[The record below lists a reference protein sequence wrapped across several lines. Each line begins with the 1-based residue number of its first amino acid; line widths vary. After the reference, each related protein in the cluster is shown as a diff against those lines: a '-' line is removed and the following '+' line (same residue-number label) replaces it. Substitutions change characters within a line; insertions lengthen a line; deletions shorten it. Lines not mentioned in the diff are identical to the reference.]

1 MIGKFMRELHRLTTY
16 VNTTRYNYACRA
28 VIAQDPT
35 LRIDQ
40 VKLPYTEL
48 VICLQ
53 QQIENI
59 LMRSYNIS
67 PSEAYDWW
75 KNAIA
80 TYDERIGEIIN
91 MIIKSC
97 PNGGI
102 PVIINRNPT
111 IGILL
116 YKKLQI
122 KQRCNKYKR
131 TTLLSL

>member
-1 MIGKFMRELHRLTTY
+1 MNI
-16 VNTTRYNYACRA
+16 TRYNFACRA

-53 QQIENI
+53 ELIENI
-59 LMRSYNIS
+59 LMRSYNMS
-67 PSEAYDWW
+67 PSEAYDKW

-80 TYDERIGEIIN
+80 TYDDRIGEIIN
-91 MIIKSC
+91 MIIKAT
-97 PNGGI
+97 PNGL

-111 IGILL
+111 MV
-116 YKKLQI
+116 Y
-122 KQRCNKYKR
+122 NA
-131 TTLLSL
+131 S

>member
-1 MIGKFMRELHRLTTY
+1 MIGKFIRELYGVAYHMN
-16 VNTTRYNYACRA
+16 VTRYNYACRA

-53 QQIENI
+53 QQIINI
-59 LMRSYNIS
+59 LIRSYNIS
-67 PSEAYDWW
+67 PSEAYDRW

-80 TYDERIGEIIN
+80 NYDDRVGEIIN
-91 MIIKSC
+91 MIIRSQ

-111 IGILL
+111 INYGLL
-116 YKKLQI
+116 QPFCGLGQ
-122 KQRCNKYKR
+122 
-131 TTLLSL
+131 LA

>member
-1 MIGKFMRELHRLTTY
+1 MIGKFIRELY
-16 VNTTRYNYACRA
+16 SVAYCMNITRYNFACRA

-53 QQIENI
+53 ELIENI
-59 LMRSYNIS
+59 LMRSYNMS
-67 PSEAYDWW
+67 PSEAYDKW

-80 TYDERIGEIIN
+80 TYDDRIGEIIN
-91 MIIKSC
+91 MIIKAT
-97 PNGGI
+97 PNGL

-111 IGILL
+111 MATLL

-122 KQRCNKYKR
+122 KQNINNI
-131 TTLLSL
+131 

>member
-1 MIGKFMRELHRLTTY
+1 MIGKFIRELYGVAYHMN
-16 VNTTRYNYACRA
+16 VTRYNYACRA

-53 QQIENI
+53 QQIINI
-59 LMRSYNIS
+59 LIRSYNIS
-67 PSEAYDWW
+67 PSEAYDKW

-80 TYDERIGEIIN
+80 TYDDRVGEIIN
-91 MIIKSC
+91 MIIKSQ

-102 PVIINRNPT
+102 PVIINRNPYNK
-111 IGILL
+111 IVGLL
-116 YKKLQI
+116 FG
-122 KQRCNKYKR
+122 
-131 TTLLSL
+131 

>member
-1 MIGKFMRELHRLTTY
+1 MIGKFIRELY
-16 VNTTRYNYACRA
+16 SVAYCMNVTRYNYACRA

-53 QQIENI
+53 QQIINI
-59 LMRSYNIS
+59 LIRSYNIS
-67 PSEAYDWW
+67 PSEAYDKW

-80 TYDERIGEIIN
+80 NYDDRVGEIIN
-91 MIIKSC
+91 MMIKSC

-102 PVIINRNPT
+102 PVIINRNPYT
-111 IGILL
+111 YGASSWVTKRMNLVKLL
-116 YKKLQI
+116 GKAK
-122 KQRCNKYKR
+122 
-131 TTLLSL
+131 SS

>member
-1 MIGKFMRELHRLTTY
+1 MNI
-16 VNTTRYNYACRA
+16 TRYNFACRA

-53 QQIENI
+53 ELIENI
-59 LMRSYNIS
+59 LMRSYNMS
-67 PSEAYDWW
+67 PSEAYDKW

-80 TYDERIGEIIN
+80 TYDDRIGEIIN
-91 MIIKSC
+91 MIIKAT
-97 PNGGI
+97 PNGL

-111 IGILL
+111 MATLL

-122 KQRCNKYKR
+122 KQNINNI
-131 TTLLSL
+131 